1 TVLDENEGIYVRDL
15 KTGRVRAIVGN
26 TYMLTQDEEL
36 WEKELPLSIE
46 EFLQRD
52 SLVDRR
58 TKTTV
63 TSSFQTTKRDK
74 SRLVTYRVP
83 QNQAVQVYD
92 YKEKN
97 SRIIFGPELVM
108 LGPDEHFTYIN
119 LSGSVIA
126 SLFLLVFLSLL
137 FVLKRA
143 ISNKIIFF
151 SSIFAFVLYFGLRR
165 FI

>member
-1 TVLDENEGIYVRDL
+1 DKWVIRGPKEYIPPVQVEVLQKRKAIPLDENEGIYVRDL

-83 QNQAVQVYD
+83 QNQAVQVFD

-108 LGPDEHFTYIN
+108 LGPNE
-119 LSGSVIA
+119 
-126 SLFLLVFLSLL
+126 
-137 FVLKRA
+137 
-143 ISNKIIFF
+143 
-151 SSIFAFVLYFGLRR
+151 
-165 FI
+165 

>member
-83 QNQAVQVYD
+83 QNQAVQVFD

-108 LGPDEHFTYIN
+108 LGPNE
-119 LSGSVIA
+119 
-126 SLFLLVFLSLL
+126 
-137 FVLKRA
+137 
-143 ISNKIIFF
+143 
-151 SSIFAFVLYFGLRR
+151 
-165 FI
+165 